1 MNYTNKQSYGYR
13 VISPQEMKNMR
24 EFAQQVKSDSVK
36 HSIPQKLIEIDN
48 FRKVKKEV
56 LKGDAS
62 PIVKGYLANDIEN
75 RIEEIKREITDM
87 IGGY

>member
-1 MNYTNKQSYGYR
+1 MTRNELCYQMLSGMLQECKDSVQQS
-13 VISPQEMKNMR
+13 
-24 EFAQQVKSDSVK
+24 KSDSIK

-48 FRKVKKEV
+48 FRKAKKEV

-75 RIEEIKREITDM
+75 RIEEIKREIAEM